1 MVSFML
7 LSPIALLAAPLLMHT
22 VEGRLLGRR
31 DRDATGGV
39 DHPLWMTPR
48 PRTGDILTA
57 LPTTELDKERAPL

>member
-1 MVSFML
+1 MVSLML

-31 DRDATGGV
+31 DGDERSGG

-48 PRTGDILTA
+48 PRTGDILVA
-57 LPTTELDKERAPL
+57 LPIEEPEKERAPL